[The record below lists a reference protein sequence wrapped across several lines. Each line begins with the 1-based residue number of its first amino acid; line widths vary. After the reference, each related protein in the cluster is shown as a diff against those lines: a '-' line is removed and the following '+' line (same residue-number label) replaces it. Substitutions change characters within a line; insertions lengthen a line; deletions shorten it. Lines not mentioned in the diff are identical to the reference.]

1 MVDWSYIFWFLKVES
16 ASQHHEVLSAPYFFP
31 YCSKDP
37 CIFLHLLHANRA
49 VTISD
54 PLPPNNLIPKH
65 ENPRDTLLPFSSLL
79 HTTFSRYFLDSL
91 AQTSLVIDDTLIR
104 AMLPERHTGGLNH
117 ILGQKSRKPCTPRAL
132 FGLRTVHNL
141 CTSLWELCWY
151 LFHFVFPFKFNNV
164 VIIHIFITNFIVWWS
179 SVNFFKWTRQ
189 ESCRLY

>member
-1 MVDWSYIFWFLKVES
+1 MRISRILRPLLAYAYQTFLCLMVDWSCIFWFLKVES
-16 ASQHHEVLSAPYFFP
+16 ASQHYEVLSAPYFFP

-141 CTSLWELCWY
+141 CTSLGSY
-151 LFHFVFPFKFNNV
+151 VGTYSILFSPLNL
-164 VIIHIFITNFIVWWS
+164 IM
-179 SVNFFKWTRQ
+179 
-189 ESCRLY
+189 